1 MLDFEFCAKVQNK
14 AIGQQKPCIKEKCLY
29 LQAENYDDM
38 ETITLKFSIDNPFAA
53 SLAALLR
60 ESNGVSVTER
70 RIVKPS
76 RSRRG
81 TLAKAIEEEREG
93 KVTTYANVEE
103 LFEDLGI

>member
-1 MLDFEFCAKVQNK
+1 MILKFVQKYKNK
-14 AIGQQKPCIKEKCLY
+14 ATGRQKPCIKEKCLY
-29 LQAENYDDM
+29 LQAENFDNM
-38 ETITLKFSIDNPFAA
+38 ETITLRFSTDNPFAA

-70 RIVKPS
+70 RIVNPS

-81 TLAKAIEEEREG
+81 TLAKAIEEEKEG

>member
-1 MLDFEFCAKVQNK
+1 
-14 AIGQQKPCIKEKCLY
+14 
-29 LQAENYDDM
+29 M
-38 ETITLKFSIDNPFAA
+38 ETITLRFSTDNPFAS

-76 RSRRG
+76 RSHRG
-81 TLAKAIEEEREG
+81 TLAKAVEEEKEG
-93 KVTTYANVEE
+93 KVTTYASVEE

>member
-1 MLDFEFCAKVQNK
+1 LLDFEFCAKVQNK

-29 LQAENYDDM
+29 LQAENYDNM
-38 ETITLKFSIDNPFAA
+38 ETITLRFSTDNPFAA

-70 RIVKPS
+70 RIVNPS

-81 TLAKAIEEEREG
+81 TLAKAIEEEKEG